1 MLGNTWR
8 EVGLSLSEF
17 PDKWRE
23 ACQQLQQALMKGGA
37 GGTWART
44 ATLLR
49 GVRRFCREAWRCA
62 GMLGQQER
70 TRWSAALS
78 PWDWLL
84 GSPADVKAGRTQPWC
99 LAWGDPHRSR
109 TKRQGSVR
117 TAELSETPTCIL
129 LPPQVHKCTR
139 RFGRFL
145 SPLCTSGCAPPG
157 SGMRD
162 DQDGDCPG
170 HCVNT
175 LPPGE
180 NEQYAGSET
189 VRLSRERVCQG
200 LRRETGRVCKGHK
213 LSVMR

>member
-1 MLGNTWR
+1 MQRGLALCWNVRAAGADQV
-8 EVGLSLSEF
+8 ECCPLSLGLAS
-17 PDKWRE
+17 
-23 ACQQLQQALMKGGA
+23 
-37 GGTWART
+37 
-44 ATLLR
+44 
-49 GVRRFCREAWRCA
+49 RFSSGCE
-62 GMLGQQER
+62 
-70 TRWSAALS
+70 
-78 PWDWLL
+78 
-84 GSPADVKAGRTQPWC
+84 GRTQPWC

-117 TAELSETPTCIL
+117 TAEPSETPTCIL

-189 VRLSRERVCQG
+189 VRLSRERVCRACGVKQG
-200 LRRETGRVCKGHK
+200 RFVKVTNFQ
-213 LSVMR
+213 S